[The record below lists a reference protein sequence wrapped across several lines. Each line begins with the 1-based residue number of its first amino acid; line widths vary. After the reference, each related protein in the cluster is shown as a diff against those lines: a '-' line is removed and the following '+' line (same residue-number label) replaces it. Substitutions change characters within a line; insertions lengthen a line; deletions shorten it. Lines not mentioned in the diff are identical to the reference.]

1 MVMTCVVDK
10 FTITSKLKNLPMAIG
25 QTVFRVKSDYF
36 KLLIVRSFWV
46 INRWGTAVLALAL
59 LATPL
64 AAQEPSL
71 ENSNQAEESI
81 PTPTEETLPLET
93 SDEVIDEELD
103 GAFDE
108 FLLES
113 DIDVTE
119 LKASLEDLLPTS
131 TEPPPAITNILPAN
145 TPAAIIVNTR
155 EDAWL
160 ALKQYAL
167 FSQLSETFGVD
178 PSPQALP
185 LLPLGIDYETDVQPW
200 LGDRVAIALL
210 PVPSIRTIAP
220 VERLVTILPVDDAA
234 AFVDFIPT
242 LAKLR
247 AALPEQHSYRT
258 YPIWLWPS
266 EFIPYDYSWDD
277 ESWNEFP
284 ETPEPEELPASP
296 SSLSSPNSPSPFS
309 SYRPDPEPPYIYIPD
324 GTYSADGFTI
334 PGYAVAHLGN
344 YIVAA
349 DNIDSLR
356 QWIEY
361 QTQGGPTLTSNPNF
375 VKTQSHPQAQNSL
388 ATIYGNVGQLLSFE
402 FSNPFQD
409 FGLPP
414 IPQPSLSDRAA
425 MSNLF
430 SNVTFDALLYPESQG
445 MHLEAHLYTE
455 GALPDLPPSPNADH
469 SILGLIP
476 AATYFMGSG
485 YDISGFWD
493 DVSSAFSL
501 NEVTGGLLET
511 ARSIV
516 ALATG
521 LDLDTEILSWMDG
534 EYSIF
539 LFPSRSGL
547 LNLFLPG
554 FGLEVGVLLET
565 SNRQAAEVAL
575 EALDGLVGDEVASS
589 GAIADH
595 SVTNWQY
602 DINGDGQRHSV
613 LAHTWVTEDTLA
625 FTSGNGAMER
635 LVVPAGFHPLSE
647 HSTFRNATDSFPEPN
662 NGYMYINASST
673 LSFFY
678 NVFGFNQTNDPW
690 AVNVR
695 SYFGTLRSLSLSTS
709 SSAQQFQLDAL
720 LGLAA
725 SEPTEDALETGEAS
739 EADVIEDD
747 VTQDDPAE

>member
-1 MVMTCVVDK
+1 M
-10 FTITSKLKNLPMAIG
+10 
-25 QTVFRVKSDYF
+25 
-36 KLLIVRSFWV
+36 

-59 LATPL
+59 FATPL

-71 ENSNQAEESI
+71 ENSNHAEESV
-81 PTPTEETLPLET
+81 PEPAEETPSSE
-93 SDEVIDEELD
+93 SSGEAVEEELEES
-103 GAFDE
+103 FDD
-108 FLLES
+108 FLIES

-119 LKASLEDLLPTS
+119 LKASLEHLLPTS
-131 TEPPPAITNILPAN
+131 TEPPPAITNILPAD

-160 ALKQYAL
+160 ALKQYEL

-185 LLPLGIDYETDVQPW
+185 LLPLGIDYTADVQPW

-210 PVPSIRTIAP
+210 PVPSVRTIAP

-234 AFVDFIPT
+234 AFVDFIPK
-242 LAKLR
+242 LAEVR

-266 EFIPYDYSWDD
+266 EFVPYDYSWDD
-277 ESWNEFP
+277 ESWDEFP
-284 ETPEPEELPASP
+284 QDTEPEELPTPADPSSSPAPPTSLTSPTSPASP
-296 SSLSSPNSPSPFS
+296 ISP
-309 SYRPDPEPPYIYIPD
+309 YRPQPEPPYIYIPD
-324 GTYSADGFTI
+324 GNYSADGYTI

-344 YIVAA
+344 YIVVAE
-349 DNIDSLR
+349 NIDSLR

-361 QTQGGPTLTSNPNF
+361 QTQGGPTLISNPNF
-375 VKTQSHPQAQNSL
+375 AKTQNHPQAQNSL
-388 ATIYGNVGQLLSFE
+388 ATVYGNVGQLLSFE

-414 IPQPSLSDRAA
+414 IPQPSLSERAA
-425 MSNLF
+425 MSNIF
-430 SNVTFDALLYPESQG
+430 SNVTFDALIYPETMG

-501 NEVTGGLLET
+501 NEVTGGLIET

-547 LNLFLPG
+547 LNSFFPG
-554 FGLEVGVLLET
+554 FGLEAGILLET
-565 SNRQAAEVAL
+565 SNRQAAETAL
-575 EALDGLVGDEVASS
+575 DALDGLVGNEVVSLD
-589 GAIADH
+589 AISDH
-595 SVTNWQY
+595 SVVSWQY
-602 DINGDGQRHSV
+602 DINGDGRMDSV
-613 LAHTWVTEDTLA
+613 LAHTW
-625 FTSGNGAMER
+625 
-635 LVVPAGFHPLSE
+635 
-647 HSTFRNATDSFPEPN
+647 
-662 NGYMYINASST
+662 GYGGYASV
-673 LSFFY
+673 Y
-678 NVFGFNQTNDPW
+678 
-690 AVNVR
+690 
-695 SYFGTLRSLSLSTS
+695 
-709 SSAQQFQLDAL
+709 
-720 LGLAA
+720 
-725 SEPTEDALETGEAS
+725 
-739 EADVIEDD
+739 
-747 VTQDDPAE
+747 

>member
-1 MVMTCVVDK
+1 M
-10 FTITSKLKNLPMAIG
+10 
-25 QTVFRVKSDYF
+25 
-36 KLLIVRSFWV
+36 
-46 INRWGTAVLALAL
+46 INRWGTAVLALVL
-59 LATPL
+59 FATPL

-71 ENSNQAEESI
+71 ENSNQTEESVPEPVEELPSAEPSVEAVEESI
-81 PTPTEETLPLET
+81 MEP
-93 SDEVIDEELD
+93 
-103 GAFDE
+103 FDE
-108 FLLES
+108 FPLES
-113 DIDVTE
+113 GLDVTE
-119 LKASLEDLLPTS
+119 LKMSLEDLLPTS
-131 TEPPPAITNILPAN
+131 ADPPPAITNILPAN

-160 ALKQYAL
+160 TLKQYEL

-178 PSPQALP
+178 PSPQVLP
-185 LLPLGIDYETDVQPW
+185 LLPLGIDYTTDVQPW
-200 LGDRVAIALL
+200 IGDRVAIALL
-210 PVPSIRTIAP
+210 PVPSVRTIAP
-220 VERLVTILPVDDAA
+220 VERLVTILPIDDAA

-242 LAKLR
+242 LAEVR
-247 AALPEQHSYRT
+247 AALPEQHSYRN

-266 EFIPYDYSWDD
+266 EFVPYEDSWGD

-284 ETPEPEELPASP
+284 EEGQLEEFPEPGAGSP
-296 SSLSSPNSPSPFS
+296 TPLR

-344 YIVAA
+344 YIVVA

-361 QTQGGPTLTSNPNF
+361 QTQGGPVLTSNPSF
-375 VKTQSHPQAQNSL
+375 AKTQSHAQAPNSL
-388 ATIYGNVGQLLSFE
+388 ATVYGNVGQLLSFE

-414 IPQPSLSDRAA
+414 IPQPSLSERAA

-430 SNVTFDALLYPESQG
+430 SNVTFDALIYPETQG
-445 MHLEAHLYTE
+445 MRLEAHLYTE

-469 SILGLIP
+469 SILSLMP

-501 NEVTGGLLET
+501 NEVTGGLIET

-547 LNLFLPG
+547 LNSFFPG
-554 FGLEVGVLLET
+554 FGLEAGVLLET
-565 SNRQAAEVAL
+565 SNRQAAETAL
-575 EALDGLVGDEVASS
+575 DALDGLVGDEVASS
-589 GAIADH
+589 GAISDH
-595 SVTNWQY
+595 SVISWKY
-602 DINGDGQRHSV
+602 DINGDGRMDSV
-613 LAHTWVTEDTLA
+613 LAHSWVTEDTLA

-635 LVVPAGFHPLSE
+635 LVVPAGFDPLDE
-647 HSTFRNATDSFPEPN
+647 HSTFRNATDSFPNPN
-662 NGYMYINASST
+662 NGYMYVNASST

-678 NVFGFNQTNDPW
+678 NLFGFNQSTDPW
-690 AVNVR
+690 AADVR
-695 SYFGTLRSLSLSTS
+695 SYFGTLRSLSFTTS
-709 SSAQQFQLDAL
+709 SSAQQFQIDAL

-725 SEPTEDALETGEAS
+725 SEPVEDTFEAEDSLETEEVLETEPLEEAP
-739 EADVIEDD
+739 EEDVS
-747 VTQDDPAE
+747 QDSLVD